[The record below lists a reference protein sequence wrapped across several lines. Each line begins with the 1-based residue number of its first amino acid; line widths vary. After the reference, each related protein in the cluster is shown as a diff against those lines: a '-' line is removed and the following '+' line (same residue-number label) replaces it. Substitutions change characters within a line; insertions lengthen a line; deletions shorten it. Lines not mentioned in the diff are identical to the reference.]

1 MEFKRLNRD
10 VLKYKYI
17 HFFIFAVI
25 VLFGGIGAVVYFEK
39 PIIMLPIVA
48 ILIIRGILVYYE
60 FKVYQYRITQD
71 AIDVKKGYI
80 FMNYDIIPIER
91 LHNIV
96 INKGPMQKL
105 FGLVDVSVV
114 SAGSGVNISNI
125 KEDEAMQISEFLK
138 SRINHLALEKK
149 QSQNSTTRA
158 I

>member
-17 HFFIFAVI
+17 HFFIFAAI
-25 VLFGGIGAVVYFEK
+25 ALLGGIGAAVFFEK
-39 PIIMLPIVA
+39 AWIIITIA
-48 ILIIRGILVYYE
+48 AFLIIRGVLVYYE
-60 FKVYQYRITQD
+60 FKVYQYRISHE

-80 FMNYDIIPIER
+80 FVNHDIIPIER

-149 QSQNSTTRA
+149 QSQNITNEA